1 MPFRGTHQ
9 TFCRREKARNP
20 CTDDTASRRGRG
32 GTVCNA
38 RVLAFCARRELARG
52 LCACWF
58 VFGFW
63 SPRSVNLVMV
73 PLQKDVKQQG
83 KSTLACG
90 IFGFGKNQ
98 IFSETCSPLHLTT
111 VLVHH
116 PGFWRESRKSR
127 VVFCGFGGLIT
138 NASNIFF
145 TGDITF
151 PENLPVPVPVRK
163 RLGHRIAAHT
173 ARAGGWPPR
182 SQTKRPPSWQLAR
195 SPSWPPCG
203 RLRCWSP
210 WTRSSSGWRPLV
222 LLKRKGP
229 LVPPPRPPPPRHPH
243 PHPHRS
249 CPRTRPRPTA
259 PSTRSSPP
267 SSTPA
272 FRARFGSFASLAS
285 TTTGPWSFAGRSW
298 TPSRRATFARPS

>member
-20 CTDDTASRRGRG
+20 CTDDTASRGGRG

-163 RLGHRIAAHT
+163 RLGHRIAAHRHNQGNARVEGEGGYGLLDRSGNLPSRSPGRPPGRRAAGRGAGVPGR
-173 ARAGGWPPR
+173 ARAPAGV
-182 SQTKRPPSWQLAR
+182 
-195 SPSWPPCG
+195 
-203 RLRCWSP
+203 P
-210 WTRSSSGWRPLV
+210 WFS
-222 LLKRKGP
+222 
-229 LVPPPRPPPPRHPH
+229 
-243 PHPHRS
+243 
-249 CPRTRPRPTA
+249 
-259 PSTRSSPP
+259 
-267 SSTPA
+267 
-272 FRARFGSFASLAS
+272 
-285 TTTGPWSFAGRSW
+285 
-298 TPSRRATFARPS
+298 